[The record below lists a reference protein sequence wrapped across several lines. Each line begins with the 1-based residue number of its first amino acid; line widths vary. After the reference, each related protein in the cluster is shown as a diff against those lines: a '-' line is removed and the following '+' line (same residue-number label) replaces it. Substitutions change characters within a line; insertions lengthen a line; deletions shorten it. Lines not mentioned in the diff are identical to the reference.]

1 MTLFDLHKRIL
12 PLALAVG
19 ILASAGCG
27 SRKQDSQA
35 TEGDSLATDSIATQE
50 TVESIE
56 RLPDTVYTSAAK
68 ISHVIEVKDSAAEGR
83 IDNLTNLYGK
93 TNSILTFRKGPLRQ
107 GDFKAKLDSLPTSM
121 KIDWTIE
128 TELERKDTVYGPW
141 GGGTGWTG
149 QPLYVEWPDSVAAK
163 MKRNSAV
170 TGDFTGK
177 EVIFGSLCGKLYF
190 LNPQSG
196 KFTRQ
201 PVDVGNPIKGTA
213 SVDPTFNG
221 NIYVGQG
228 VPASR
233 PFGAKAISLLDNKTI
248 DFMPEDPKAWRHW
261 GAYDSSP
268 IRVGQFLF
276 RPAENG
282 SLYKY
287 LVKANGEISLQ
298 ATLRYKVNGAAPGIE
313 SSMAVYANYGFLAD
327 NHGNILAVNLD
338 NLKPVWHY
346 SLDDDTDA
354 SPMVAIEDEHPYVYV
369 GCEIDRVD
377 RGFAKF
383 AKLNAITGEKVWEI
397 TPEGRRY
404 NIGKKHFDGGF
415 YASPLLGEGDCADM
429 IFTNR
434 VKNTNGQNGVFM
446 AISRKDGKVL
456 YETPLAHYSWS
467 SPAGLQ
473 TKDGQMLI
481 VTADGSGNLYLIEGK
496 SGRILIKKSVGYN
509 FESSPIIINNTI
521 YIGSRSN
528 GLNKITLL

>member
-1 MTLFDLHKRIL
+1 MAAGLIAATSCGSKKQN
-12 PLALAVG
+12 PLAAN
-19 ILASAGCG
+19 
-27 SRKQDSQA
+27 
-35 TEGDSLATDSIATQE
+35 EDSLALDSVAQIEE
-50 TVESIE
+50 TESVK
-56 RLPDTVYTSAAK
+56 RLPDTIFPSAAK
-68 ISHVIEVKDSAAEGR
+68 LSFVIDVKDTTSNGV
-83 IDNLTNLYGK
+83 IDNLANLYGK
-93 TNSILTFRKGPLRQ
+93 TSSILTFRRGPLRQ
-107 GDFKAKLDSLPTSM
+107 GDFKATVDSVPTQM
-121 KIDWTIE
+121 NIDWTIE
-128 TELERKDTVYGPW
+128 TELEKKDTVYGPW

-163 MKRNSAV
+163 MKRNDAV
-170 TGDFTGK
+170 TSDFAGN

-190 LNPQSG
+190 LNPQTG
-196 KFTRQ
+196 KLTRQ
-201 PVDVGNPIKGTA
+201 PIDVGNPIKGTA

-233 PFGAKAISLLDNKTI
+233 PFGSLTISLLDNKTI
-248 DFMPEDPKAWRHW
+248 NFNPEDPKAWRRW

-268 IRVGQFLF
+268 IRVGQYLF

-287 LVKANGEISLQ
+287 AIGTDGIPKLQ
-298 ATLRYKVNGAAPGIE
+298 ATLRYKANGAAPGIE
-313 SSMAVYANYGFLAD
+313 SSMAVYSNYGILTD
-327 NHGNILAVNLD
+327 NHGNVLAVNLD

-354 SPMVAIEDEHPYVYV
+354 SPMLAVEDGVPYAYV
-369 GCEIDRVD
+369 GCEIDRLD

-383 AKLNAITGEKVWEI
+383 AKLNVLTGEKVWEI
-397 TPEGRRY
+397 TPDGRRF
-404 NIGKKHFDGGF
+404 NIGNKHFDGGY
-415 YASPLLGEGDCADM
+415 YASPLLGEGDCTDM

-446 AISRKDGKVL
+446 AINRADGKVL
-456 YETPLAHYSWS
+456 YETPLQHYSWS
-467 SPAGLQ
+467 SPAGLL
-473 TKDGQMLI
+473 TKDGHMLV

-496 SGRILIKKSVGYN
+496 TGKILIKKSVGYN

-521 YIGSRSN
+521 YIGSRTN